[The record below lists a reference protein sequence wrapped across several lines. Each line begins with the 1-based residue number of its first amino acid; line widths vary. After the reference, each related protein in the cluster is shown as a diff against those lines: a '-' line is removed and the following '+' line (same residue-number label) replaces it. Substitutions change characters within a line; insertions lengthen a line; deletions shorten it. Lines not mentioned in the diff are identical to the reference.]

1 MPDAP
6 PAVAHATMDT
16 AAFDATKEHCT
27 RDIVFFWQS
36 PSCFSK
42 WTPSRFTVDGISYSC
57 GEQFFV
63 TEKSRLFGDHRHCNT
78 SCACPTLAFTSNT
91 DEKSVTSISPCGNA
105 SEKKLCLSALAPS
118 SPKIQSCNHISWTRS
133 TGFSRKLAL
142 TTSYGESD
150 TGLTTSL
157 HASRPYGAA

>member
-1 MPDAP
+1 MN
-6 PAVAHATMDT
+6 T

-63 TEKSRLFGDHRHCNT
+63 TEKSRLFGDHQ
-78 SCACPTLAFTSNT
+78 TLQHIMRVSDPRLHKQYRRKVRNF
-91 DEKSVTSISPCGNA
+91 D
-105 SEKKLCLSALAPS
+105 LAVWERERENIVLVGS
-118 SPKIQSCNHISWTRS
+118 
-133 TGFSRKLAL
+133 
-142 TTSYGESD
+142 
-150 TGLTTSL
+150 
-157 HASRPYGAA
+157 HAKFV